1 MIARSA
7 LRRLAT
13 SSKSLRNS
21 VLAPTVNLSKIQVS
35 QQMVQSQICLS
46 TSSILRCE
54 ATNDINKQIDGMV
67 KEADVVVFMKGV
79 PAAPRCGF
87 SNAVCQIFR
96 MHDVPF
102 EAHDVL
108 QDETLRQGMEMT
120 SALQLCLKNDMNF
133 NF

>member
-13 SSKSLRNS
+13 TSKSLRSNI
-21 VLAPTVNLSKIQVS
+21 LAPTVTLSKFKVS
-35 QQMVQSQICLS
+35 QQVVQSQVSLS
-46 TSSILRCE
+46 TSNILRCE
-54 ATNDINKQIDGMV
+54 ATNDINKQIDGML
-67 KEADVVVFMKGV
+67 KEGDVVVFMKGV

-120 SALQLCLKNDMNF
+120 SALQSCFLKVT
-133 NF
+133 